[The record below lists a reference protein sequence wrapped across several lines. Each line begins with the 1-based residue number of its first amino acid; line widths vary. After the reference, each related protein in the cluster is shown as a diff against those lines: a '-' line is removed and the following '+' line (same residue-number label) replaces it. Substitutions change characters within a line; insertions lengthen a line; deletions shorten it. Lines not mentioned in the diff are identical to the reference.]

1 MCRIHH
7 EFYRNSE
14 QEEIKSM
21 GPKVIRKDVIEV
33 LDSKGYGEL
42 LEQNVSVIVFKERG
56 QL

>member
-1 MCRIHH
+1 
-7 EFYRNSE
+7 
-14 QEEIKSM
+14 M